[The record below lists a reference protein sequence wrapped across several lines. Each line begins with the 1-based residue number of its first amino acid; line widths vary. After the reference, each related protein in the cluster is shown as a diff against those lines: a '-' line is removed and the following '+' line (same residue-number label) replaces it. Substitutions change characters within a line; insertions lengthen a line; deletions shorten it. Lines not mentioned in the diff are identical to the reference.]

1 MKRKSDREKAD
12 RSSASEAGEA
22 SPGLARTIGR
32 RQFLTGGASLIA
44 LSSTSL
50 LLPKATSFAADL
62 GSALMLVPGA
72 PARSYGERSSFESA
86 SRSAGESHS
95 LTPLQDLHGIVAPS
109 SLHFERHHNGVPA
122 IDPSRHRLLVHGLV
136 ARPLLFTLDDLQ
148 RFPSVSRLAFI
159 ECAGN
164 SRHGWR
170 DVQDHTVQEIY
181 GLTSTSEWTGVKLS
195 TLLEA
200 VAVRREATWMLAEGS

>member
-12 RSSASEAGEA
+12 RSSASEAGKA

-32 RQFLTGGASLIA
+32 RHFLTGGASLIA
-44 LSSTSL
+44 LSSTSF
-50 LLPKATSFAADL
+50 LLPRATSFAADL
-62 GSALMLVPGA
+62 GSNPMLVPGA
-72 PARSYGERSSFESA
+72 AARSYGERSTFESA

-95 LTPLQDLHGIVAPS
+95 LTPLQDLHGIVTPS

-122 IDPSRHRLLVHGLV
+122 IDPTRHRLLVHGLV
-136 ARPLLFTLDDLQ
+136 ARPVLFTLDDLQ

-164 SRHGWR
+164 SRQEWR
-170 DVQDHTVQEIY
+170 DAQDHTVQEWQ
-181 GLTSTSEWTGVKLS
+181 GWTGTGEWPGVKLA
-195 TLLEA
+195 TRW
-200 VAVRREATWMLAEGS
+200 RRRG